1 MIPRVSPE
9 DAATMQASGEAV
21 LVDIRDVRELAKTG
35 KIADAVHAPRGMIE
49 FWADPQSPY
58 HKEIFATDQKLILV
72 CASGWRSALAAKTLI
87 EMGMDNVHDLEGGFG
102 AWAKSGQPFIT
113 ECPSSLTRAAYGLAR
128 PHPRALAMA

>member
-1 MIPRVSPE
+1 MPVTRHVADMVAEAQAMIPRVSPE
-9 DAATMQASGEAV
+9 DAAAMQASGEAV

-35 KIADAVHAPRGMIE
+35 KISDAVHAPRGMIE

-58 HKEIFATDQKLILV
+58 HKEIFATDQQLILV

-102 AWAKSGQPFIT
+102 AWAKSGQPVIT
-113 ECPSSLTRAAYGLAR
+113 E
-128 PHPRALAMA
+128 

>member
-1 MIPRVSPE
+1 MPVTRHVADMVAEAQAMIPRVSPE
-9 DAATMQASGEAV
+9 GAAAMQASGEAV

-58 HKEIFATDQKLILV
+58 HKEIFATDKKLILV

-102 AWAKSGQPFIT
+102 AWAKSGQPVIT
-113 ECPSSLTRAAYGLAR
+113 E
-128 PHPRALAMA
+128 

>member
-1 MIPRVSPE
+1 MPITRHVADMVAEAQAMIPRVSPE
-9 DAATMQASGEAV
+9 EAAAMQASGEAV

-58 HKEIFATDQKLILV
+58 HKEIFDTDQKLILV

-87 EMGMDNVHDLEGGFG
+87 EMGMDNVHDLEGGFS
-102 AWAKSGQPFIT
+102 AWAKSGQPVIT
-113 ECPSSLTRAAYGLAR
+113 E
-128 PHPRALAMA
+128 

>member
-1 MIPRVSPE
+1 MPITRHVADMVAEAQAMIPRVSPKG
-9 DAATMQASGEAV
+9 AAAMQASGEAV

-49 FWADPQSPY
+49 FWVDPQSPY

-102 AWAKSGQPFIT
+102 AWAKSGQPVIT
-113 ECPSSLTRAAYGLAR
+113 E
-128 PHPRALAMA
+128 

>member
-1 MIPRVSPE
+1 MPITRHVADMVAEAQAMIPRVSPK
-9 DAATMQASGEAV
+9 DAAAMQASGEAV

-49 FWADPQSPY
+49 FWVDPQSPY
-58 HKEIFATDQKLILV
+58 HKESFATDQKLILV

-102 AWAKSGQPFIT
+102 AWAKSGQPVIT
-113 ECPSSLTRAAYGLAR
+113 E
-128 PHPRALAMA
+128 

>member
-1 MIPRVSPE
+1 MPVTRHVADMVAEAQAMIPRVSPK
-9 DAATMQASGEAV
+9 DAAAMQASGEAV

-49 FWADPQSPY
+49 FWVDPQSPY
-58 HKEIFATDQKLILV
+58 HKEIFATNQKLILV

-102 AWAKSGQPFIT
+102 AWAKSGQPVIT
-113 ECPSSLTRAAYGLAR
+113 E
-128 PHPRALAMA
+128 

>member
-1 MIPRVSPE
+1 MPITRHVADMVAEAQAMIPRVSPK
-9 DAATMQASGEAV
+9 DAAAMQASGEAV

-49 FWADPQSPY
+49 FWVDPQSPY
-58 HKEIFATDQKLILV
+58 HKEIFATNQKLILV

-102 AWAKSGQPFIT
+102 AWAKSGQPVIT
-113 ECPSSLTRAAYGLAR
+113 E
-128 PHPRALAMA
+128 

>member
-1 MIPRVSPE
+1 MPVTRHVAHMVAEAQAMIPRVSPE
-9 DAATMQASGEAV
+9 DAAAMQASGEAV

-102 AWAKSGQPFIT
+102 AWAKSGQPVIT
-113 ECPSSLTRAAYGLAR
+113 E
-128 PHPRALAMA
+128 

>member
-1 MIPRVSPE
+1 
-9 DAATMQASGEAV
+9 MQASGEAV

-58 HKEIFATDQKLILV
+58 HKEIFATDQTLILV

-87 EMGMDNVHDLEGGFG
+87 EMGMDNVRDLEGGFG
-102 AWAKSGQPFIT
+102 AWAKSGQPVIT
-113 ECPSSLTRAAYGLAR
+113 E
-128 PHPRALAMA
+128 

>member
-1 MIPRVSPE
+1 MPVTKHVADMVTEAQAMIPRVSPE
-9 DAATMQASGEAV
+9 DAAAMQASGEAV

-58 HKEIFATDQKLILV
+58 HKEIFATDQTLILV

-87 EMGMDNVHDLEGGFG
+87 EMGMDNVRDLEGGFG
-102 AWAKSGQPFIT
+102 AWAKSGQPVIT
-113 ECPSSLTRAAYGLAR
+113 E
-128 PHPRALAMA
+128 